1 MDDRQFRNAMG
12 KFATGVNVIATEVD
26 GEAYGMTANA
36 FMSVSLDPKLIVIS
50 IGDKAKM
57 LDRIRQSGKFSV
69 NVLSCEQQ
77 EESMRFAGQKQ
88 FEDKYEFDE
97 LAGVPVVSDAVC
109 QLSCEVYNE
118 HTEGDHVLFIGKVND
133 LTLTDGDP
141 LIFNCGKYRELKE
154 LELEEVR

>member
-12 KFATGVNVIATEVD
+12 KFSTGVTIIATETD
-26 GEAYGMTANA
+26 GRIHGMTANA

-50 IGDKAKM
+50 VKNDAKM
-57 LDRIRQSGKFSV
+57 LDKIKESNCFSV

-77 EESMRFAGQKQ
+77 EESMIFAGQKNS
-88 FEDKYEFDE
+88 EKEFKFDYLE
-97 LAGVPVVSDAVC
+97 EVPVVRNSLV

-118 HTEGDHVLFIGKVND
+118 HVEGDHTLFIGRVTG
-133 LTLTDGDP
+133 LELQDGEP

-154 LELEEVR
+154 IKSVSV

>member
-12 KFATGVNVIATEVD
+12 KFATGVTVIATETD
-26 GEAYGMTANA
+26 GQVHGMTANA

-50 IGDKAKM
+50 VKEDAKM
-57 LDRIRQSGKFSV
+57 LDRIKESNHFSV

-77 EESMRFAGQKQ
+77 EESMIFAGQKQ
-88 FEDKYEFDE
+88 PEEEFQFDYLE
-97 LAGVPVVSDAVC
+97 GVPVVRNALV

-118 HTEGDHVLFIGKVND
+118 HVEGDHTLFVGRVTEMELK
-133 LTLTDGDP
+133 DGDP

-154 LELEEVR
+154 MESVSN

>member
-26 GEAYGMTANA
+26 GEVYGMTANA

-50 IGDKAKM
+50 IGVKAKM
-57 LDRIRQSGKFSV
+57 LERIRQSGKFSV

-77 EESMRFAGQKQ
+77 EESMIFAGQKQ
-88 FEDKYEFDE
+88 VEDKFKFDH
-97 LAGVPVVSDAVC
+97 LADTPVVKNALC
-109 QLSCEVYNE
+109 QLSCDVHNE

-133 LTLTDGDP
+133 LVLVEGDP
-141 LIFNCGKYRELKE
+141 LIFNCGKYRR
-154 LELEEVR
+154 LEQFVEVSQ

>member
-1 MDDRQFRNAMG
+1 MEDRQFRNAMG

-26 GEAYGMTANA
+26 GETYGMTANA

-50 IGDKAKM
+50 IGDKANM
-57 LDRIRQSGKFSV
+57 LERIRKSGKFSV

-88 FEDKYEFDE
+88 FEDKFEFDT
-97 LAGVPVVSDAVC
+97 LAGVPVVGNAVC

-133 LTLTDGDP
+133 LAMTETDP
-141 LIFNCGKYRELKE
+141 LIFNCGKYRR
-154 LELEEVR
+154 LEVMEEVK

>member
-12 KFATGVNVIATEVD
+12 KFATGVTVIATETD
-26 GEAYGMTANA
+26 GKVHGMTANA

-50 IGDKAKM
+50 VKEGAKM
-57 LDRIRQSGKFSV
+57 LDKIKKSNHFSV

-77 EESMRFAGQKQ
+77 EESMIFAGQKQ
-88 FEDKYEFDE
+88 PEEEFQFDYLE
-97 LAGVPVVSDAVC
+97 EVPVVRNALV

-118 HTEGDHVLFIGKVND
+118 HVEGDHTLFVGQVTEMELK
-133 LTLTDGDP
+133 DGEP

-154 LELEEVR
+154 MESVTN

>member
-12 KFATGVNVIATEVD
+12 KFATGVNVIATEVG
-26 GEAYGMTANA
+26 GEVYGMTANA

-57 LDRIRQSGKFSV
+57 LERIRQSGRFSV

-77 EESMRFAGQKQ
+77 DESMRFAGQKQ
-88 FEDKYEFDE
+88 FEDKFEFDRLGE
-97 LAGVPVVSDAVC
+97 TPVVKDALC

-118 HTEGDHVLFIGKVND
+118 HVEGDHVLFVGKVEK
-133 LTLTDGDP
+133 LALEDGDP
-141 LIFNCGKYRELKE
+141 LIFNCGKYRR
-154 LELEEVR
+154 LEAPEEVLSK

>member
-26 GEAYGMTANA
+26 GETYGMTANA

-50 IGDKAKM
+50 IGDKANM
-57 LDRIRQSGKFSV
+57 LERIRKSGKFSV

-88 FEDKYEFDE
+88 FEDKFEFAT
-97 LAGVPVVSDAVC
+97 LAGVPVVENAVC

-133 LTLTDGDP
+133 LAMTETDP
-141 LIFNCGKYRELKE
+141 LIFNCGKYRR
-154 LELEEVR
+154 LEAMEEVR

>member
-12 KFATGVNVIATEVD
+12 KFATGVNVIAAEVD
-26 GEAYGMTANA
+26 GEVYGMTANA

-50 IGDKAKM
+50 IGNHAKM
-57 LDRIRQSGKFSV
+57 LERIRQSGKFSV

-77 EESMRFAGQKQ
+77 EESMRFAGQKK
-88 FEDKYEFDE
+88 FEDKFDFGR
-97 LAGVPVVSDAVC
+97 LGDTPVVENALC

-133 LTLTDGDP
+133 LVLEEGDP
-141 LIFNCGKYRELKE
+141 LVFNCGKYRK
-154 LELEEVR
+154 LEAIEEAVK

>member
-1 MDDRQFRNAMG
+1 METETREFRNAMG

-26 GEAYGMTANA
+26 GETYGMTANA

-50 IGDKAKM
+50 VGDTANM
-57 LDRIRQSGKFSV
+57 LERIRKSGQFSV

-88 FEDKYEFDE
+88 FEDKFEFDR
-97 LAGVPVVSDAVC
+97 LAGVPVVADAVC

-133 LTLTDGDP
+133 LVLTESDP
-141 LIFNCGKYRELKE
+141 LIFNCGQYRR
-154 LELEEVR
+154 LEALEEV

>member
-1 MDDRQFRNAMG
+1 
-12 KFATGVNVIATEVD
+12 T
-26 GEAYGMTANA
+26 YGMTANA

-50 IGDKAKM
+50 IGDKARM
-57 LDRIRQSGKFSV
+57 LERIRQSGQFSV

-88 FEDKYEFDE
+88 FEDKYEFDT
-97 LAGVPVVSDAVC
+97 LAGVPVVSNAVC

-118 HTEGDHVLFIGKVND
+118 HTEGDHVLFIGQVND
-133 LTLTDGDP
+133 LVLTDGEP

-154 LELEEVR
+154 MELEEVK